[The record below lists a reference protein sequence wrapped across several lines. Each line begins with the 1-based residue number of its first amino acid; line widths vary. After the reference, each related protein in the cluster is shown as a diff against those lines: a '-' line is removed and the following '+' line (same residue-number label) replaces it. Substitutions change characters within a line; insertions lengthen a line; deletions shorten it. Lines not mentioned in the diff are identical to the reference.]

1 MKKLLSLILLI
12 VLTQTVVACSNE
24 MAGQTLDNVSDQEET
39 EQFGQTDKIEMEMLN
54 VNDQEQ
60 EESKAK
66 KLTPVN
72 EKDAVRLIR
81 EHLGLEEHA
90 TLHVEIDHEEGN
102 KYVVHVYEI
111 VTHDDISHTA
121 TYGWYTVSKDSG
133 KIENMME

>member
-12 VLTQTVVACSNE
+12 AMIQTVVACSYG
-24 MAGQTLDNVSDQEET
+24 MAGKTLDNVNDQEET
-39 EQFGQTDKIEMEMLN
+39 EQSGQKNKIEMETAN
-54 VNDQEQ
+54 ENDQDQ

-66 KLTPVN
+66 KLPPVN

-81 EHLGLEEHA
+81 EHLGLEEHT
-90 TLHVEIDHEEGN
+90 TLHVEVDHEEGN

-121 TYGWYTVSKDSG
+121 TYGWYYVSKDSG
-133 KIENMME
+133 KIEDMME